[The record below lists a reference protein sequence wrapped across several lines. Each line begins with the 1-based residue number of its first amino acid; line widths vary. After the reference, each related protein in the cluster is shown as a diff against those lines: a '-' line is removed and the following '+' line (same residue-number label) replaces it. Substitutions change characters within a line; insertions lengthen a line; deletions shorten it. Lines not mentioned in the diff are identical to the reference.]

1 MIIRFMAVALLA
13 VVAAGGHAQDYP
25 SRTIT
30 ITVPNPPGGMN
41 QIHAQPLSAVL
52 ERLTKQP
59 APIVNRPGG
68 TAGVGTA
75 YVANQP
81 PDGYNILV
89 TVPNIYL
96 VIEKD
101 KLYGVKSP
109 FTLDQIALIAL
120 LSADPLIM
128 FVHPSMPVKTVKQL
142 IALAK
147 ARPNDIIFS
156 SSGPYGI
163 THTPTAMF
171 LDATKTNYR
180 FVSTVSVAES
190 PVTTISGVVD
200 AGAVSATIASGTGE
214 VSYVKTG
221 DGEWITDAD
230 GNWVVLEGEAPVN
243 PPLDYLADSESLE
256 VVSNDSSGLVLSGV
270 LGPSAG
276 TIAGVPFQV
285 TILDGLLSTITYEGI
300 TGGEVA
306 VVTTSL
312 SDVGVAGTVTP
323 PQ

>member
-1 MIIRFMAVALLA
+1 MRSLRILPFLL
-13 VVAAGGHAQDYP
+13 VLTLTAACA
-25 SRTIT
+25 
-30 ITVPNPPGGMN
+30 
-41 QIHAQPLSAVL
+41 AA
-52 ERLTKQP
+52 E
-59 APIVNRPGG
+59 GG
-68 TAGVGTA
+68 TSTSEAEP
-75 YVANQP
+75 VA
-81 PDGYNILV
+81 
-89 TVPNIYL
+89 
-96 VIEKD
+96 
-101 KLYGVKSP
+101 
-109 FTLDQIALIAL
+109 
-120 LSADPLIM
+120 
-128 FVHPSMPVKTVKQL
+128 
-142 IALAK
+142 
-147 ARPNDIIFS
+147 S
-156 SSGPYGI
+156 SSPATTGR
-163 THTPTAMF
+163 PTTTVAGTTTTIDAADTF
-171 LDATKTNYR
+171 TRSLDATKTNYR

-285 TILDGLLSTITYEGI
+285 TILDGVLSTITYEGI